1 MGDFIKKHGSTIG
14 WFAWV
19 GTLVSVGAGY
29 VISMIRNDKRQVDA
43 HKKLNEVYQAEI
55 DMLRGENKKES

>member
-1 MGDFIKKHGSTIG
+1 MKNFVEKHGNTVG

-19 GTLVSVGAGY
+19 GAVVSVGAGY
-29 VISMIRNDKRQVDA
+29 VISLIRSDKRQIEA

-55 DMLRGENKKES
+55 DALRGDKKES

>member
-1 MGDFIKKHGSTIG
+1 MGNFIKKHGITVG

-19 GTLVSVGAGY
+19 GTVVSIGAGY
-29 VISMIRNDKRQVDA
+29 VISLIRSDKRQVED

-55 DMLRGENKKES
+55 DALRGNKKES